1 MALYLNTGFFDA
13 AQPDLPPAFE
23 FETPALKTIF
33 LLAISSLKI
42 IGDIQA
48 LSVSP
53 SCLEFLPNMVKAF
66 LHSRPRYVPKDPT
79 NVVRPIVLQ
88 AFYPPPFLTSGQ
100 DKLNLFCP

>member
-1 MALYLNTGFFDA
+1 MRPN
-13 AQPDLPPAFE
+13 PPVFE
-23 FETPALKTIF
+23 FETPA
-33 LLAISSLKI
+33 LKI